1 MAKVR
6 VYELAKELG
15 LESKAVMAKLT
26 ELGEFVRSASSTI
39 EAPVVRKLTDA
50 LGATPPS
57 GGSAAKPGPRKP
69 AAPQPAGAAGAAA
82 PKPGAPTP
90 GPRPTA
96 TPGPRPTP
104 AVPAAP
110 AAAAPAAQRP
120 AAPTPGPRPA
130 ARPAAPA
137 PAAPVAPAAEFS
149 SPAPAGEAPARP
161 ATPGP
166 RPTPAASGA
175 RPGPRPAGPRPGN
188 NPFTSGGATGMARPG
203 DRRSGGQGERPRPGA
218 GAPGGERPRPGGDRP
233 RPAAGPGGAP
243 RPGGERPRPGAGA
256 PGGERPRPGGDR
268 PRPAAGPG
276 GAPRPGAPGAGA
288 PRPDGMP
295 RPAGPRPGAPSPSGM
310 PRPNPGMMPQ
320 RPAGPGPRPGP
331 GGRGPGGPGGRP
343 GGPGGGGARPG
354 FAGRPAGPGSRPAGG
369 GFGGPRPG
377 GGAPGGGGGF
387 GPRPGG
393 FGGRPGGPGARG
405 GTQGAFGR
413 GPGGRPARGRKSKRA
428 KRQEYEAMQAP
439 SVGGVML
446 PRGNGQTVRLSRGA
460 SLMDFAEKINA
471 NPAALVSVMF
481 NLGEMVT
488 ATQSVSDATLE
499 LLAGEMGFVLEIVSR
514 DDEDREL
521 LESFDI
527 DFGANEGGEA
537 ELAPRPPVVTVMGH
551 VDHGKT
557 RLLDAIRKSNV
568 VAGEAGGITQHIGAY
583 QVTTSVNGEERP
595 ITFLDTPGH
604 EAFSA
609 MRARG
614 AKSTDIAILVVAAN
628 DGVMPQTVEALN
640 HAKAAGVPIVVAVN
654 KIDVEGADPTKVRGQ
669 LTEFGLVAEEYGGD
683 TMFVDISARQGL
695 HIDELLEAV
704 VLTADASL
712 DLRAN
717 PEQDAQGIA
726 IEAHLDKGRGAMA
739 TVLVQRGTL
748 RVGDSIVVGDAYGR
762 VRAMLD
768 ENGNN
773 VEEAGPSRP
782 VLLLGL
788 TSVPRAGDSFIVV
801 EEDRTARQI
810 AEKRAARDRN
820 AAFAQR
826 RVRISLEDLDKAIAA
841 GSIEQLNLIIKG
853 DVSGSVEALE
863 DALVKL
869 DVGEEVEL
877 RVLHRGVG
885 AITESDVDLA
895 MGSDAIII
903 GFNVR
908 AEGRART
915 AAEREGVDVRYYSV
929 IYQAIEEIEAALKGL
944 LKPEYEE
951 VRLGSAEIR
960 EVFRSSKFGNIAG
973 VLVRE
978 GLLRRNAKARLIRD
992 GKVVAENLSIEGLRR
1007 FKDDATEV
1015 REGFEAGVTLGSFN
1029 DIKVDDIIET
1039 YEMREK
1045 PRA

>member
-1 MAKVR
+1 
-6 VYELAKELG
+6 
-15 LESKAVMAKLT
+15 
-26 ELGEFVRSASSTI
+26 
-39 EAPVVRKLTDA
+39 
-50 LGATPPS
+50 
-57 GGSAAKPGPRKP
+57 
-69 AAPQPAGAAGAAA
+69 
-82 PKPGAPTP
+82 
-90 GPRPTA
+90 
-96 TPGPRPTP
+96 
-104 AVPAAP
+104 
-110 AAAAPAAQRP
+110 
-120 AAPTPGPRPA
+120 PGPRPA
-130 ARPAAPA
+130 ARPAT
-137 PAAPVAPAAEFS
+137 PAAPAAPAAEFS
-149 SPAPAGEAPARP
+149 SPAPAGDAAPAAERP
-161 ATPGP
+161 AA
-166 RPTPAASGA
+166 PAARPSSAAPAAGAGA

-188 NPFTSGGATGMARPG
+188 NPFTSGSATGMARPG
-203 DRRSGGQGERPRPGA
+203 DRRPAAPGARPGAGAPGGERPPRPGGDRPRPGA
-218 GAPGGERPRPGGDRP
+218 GAPGGERAPRPGGDRP
-233 RPAAGPGGAP
+233 RPA
-243 RPGGERPRPGAGA
+243 GA
-256 PGGERPRPGGDR
+256 PGADRGAPRPGGDR
-268 PRPAAGPG
+268 PRPAGGPG
-276 GAPRPGAPGAGA
+276 APGAGAPRPGGA

-295 RPAGPRPGAPSPSGM
+295 RPAGPRPGGPSPSGM

-320 RPAGPGPRPGP
+320 RPAPGPRPGP

-343 GGPGGGGARPG
+343 GGPGGAGGARPG
-354 FAGRPAGPGSRPAGG
+354 FAGRPAGPGSRPAG

-446 PRGNGQTVRLSRGA
+446 PRGNGQTVRLSSGA

-488 ATQSVSDATLE
+488 ATQSVSDATLQ
-499 LLAGEMGFVLEIVSR
+499 LLADEMGFVLEIVSR

-527 DFGANEGGEA
+527 DFGADEGDEDQ
-537 ELAPRPPVVTVMGH
+537 LAPRPPVVTVMGH

-583 QVTTSVNGEERP
+583 QVATVVNGEDRP

-695 HIDELLEAV
+695 NIDQLLEAV

-717 PEQDAQGIA
+717 PDQDAQGIA

-768 ENGNN
+768 ENGNSLS
-773 VEEAGPSRP
+773 EAGPSRP

-801 EEDRTARQI
+801 DEDRTARQI
-810 AEKRAARDRN
+810 AEKRSARDRN

-826 RVRISLEDLDKAIAA
+826 RVRVSLEDLDKAIAA
-841 GSIEQLNLIIKG
+841 GEIEQLNLIIKG

-877 RVLHRGVG
+877 RILHRGVG
-885 AITESDVDLA
+885 AITESDVNLA

-915 AAEREGVDVRYYSV
+915 AADKEGVDVRYYSV
-929 IYQAIEEIEAALKGL
+929 IYQAIEEIESALKGM

-951 VRLGSAEIR
+951 VRLGSAEVR

-992 GKVVAENLSIEGLRR
+992 GRLVAENLSIEGLRR

-1029 DIKVDDIIET
+1029 DIKVDDVIET

-1045 PRA
+1045 PRG

>member
-50 LGATPPS
+50 LGVAPT

-69 AAPQPAGAAGAAA
+69 AAPQPAAGSAAGA

-90 GPRPTA
+90 GPRPA
-96 TPGPRPTP
+96 APGPRPTP
-104 AVPAAP
+104 AAAAPAPAAP
-110 AAAAPAAQRP
+110 AAARP
-120 AAPTPGPRPA
+120 SGPTPGPRPA
-130 ARPAAPA
+130 PRPAAPA
-137 PAAPVAPAAEFS
+137 APAAEFS
-149 SPAPAGEAPARP
+149 SPAPEAAETQAPRQAPQAQQASQASRP
-161 ATPGP
+161 AG
-166 RPTPAASGA
+166 PAAGGA

-188 NPFTSGGATGMARPG
+188 NPFTSGSATGMARPG
-203 DRRSGGQGERPRPGA
+203 DRRQGAPGARPGA
-218 GAPGGERPRPGGDRP
+218 PAGQGGDRPRPGGDRP
-233 RPAAGPGGAP
+233 RPGGQGA
-243 RPGGERPRPGAGA
+243 PGAGA
-256 PGGERPRPGGDR
+256 PRPGGDR
-268 PRPAAGPG
+268 PRP
-276 GAPRPGAPGAGA
+276 GAPGAPGAGA

-295 RPAGPRPGAPSPSGM
+295 RPAGPRPTPSGM

-343 GGPGGGGARPG
+343 GGPGAGGARPG
-354 FAGRPAGPGSRPAGG
+354 FQGRPAGPGSRPAGG

-446 PRGNGQTVRLSRGA
+446 PRGNGQTVRLSSGA

-488 ATQSVSDATLE
+488 ATQSVSDATLQ
-499 LLAGEMGFVLEIVSR
+499 LLADEMGFQLEIVSR

-527 DFGANEGGEA
+527 DFGANEGDEDQ
-537 ELAPRPPVVTVMGH
+537 LAPRPPVVTVMGH

-583 QVTTSVNGEERP
+583 QVVTEVNGEQRP

-695 HIDELLEAV
+695 NIEQLLEAV

-768 ENGNN
+768 ENGNSLA
-773 VEEAGPSRP
+773 EAGPSRP

-801 EEDRTARQI
+801 DEDRTARQI
-810 AEKRAARDRN
+810 AEKRSARDRN

-826 RVRISLEDLDKAIAA
+826 RVRVSLEDLDKAIAA

-908 AEGRART
+908 AEGRAR
-915 AAEREGVDVRYYSV
+915 AAADKEGVDVRYYSV
-929 IYQAIEEIEAALKGL
+929 IYQAIEEIENALKGK

-951 VRLGSAEIR
+951 VRLGAAEIR

-973 VLVRE
+973 VLVRD
-978 GLLRRNAKARLIRD
+978 GIIRRNTKARLLRD
-992 GKVVAENLSIEGLRR
+992 GKVVAESLTIEGLRR

-1029 DIKVDDIIET
+1029 DIKVEDIIET

>member
-57 GGSAAKPGPRKP
+57 GGASSAKPGPRKP
-69 AAPQPAGAAGAAA
+69 AAPQPSGTAGSAA

-104 AVPAAP
+104 APAAGS
-110 AAAAPAAQRP
+110 AAPKP
-120 AAPTPGPRPA
+120 AGAPTPGPRPA

-137 PAAPVAPAAEFS
+137 APAPAAEFS

-161 ATPGP
+161 AAP
-166 RPTPAASGA
+166 RPAPANPAA

-188 NPFTSGGATGMARPG
+188 NPFTSGGASGMARPSAP
-203 DRRSGGQGERPRPGA
+203 RPGGPAGERGQRPGAPGA
-218 GAPGGERPRPGGDRP
+218 GAPRPGAPAGERGPRPGERGPRPGGPGAGAPRPGAPAGERGP
-233 RPAAGPGGAP
+233 RPAGAP
-243 RPGGERPRPGAGA
+243 RPGG
-256 PGGERPRPGGDR
+256 
-268 PRPAAGPG
+268 
-276 GAPRPGAPGAGA
+276 PGAGA

-295 RPAGPRPGAPSPSGM
+295 RPAAPRPGAPSPSGM

-320 RPAGPGPRPGP
+320 RPGPRPGP
-331 GGRGPGGPGGRP
+331 GAGARP
-343 GGPGGGGARPG
+343 GGPGARPGAPGGARPG
-354 FAGRPAGPGSRPAGG
+354 FQGRPAGPGSRPAGG

-377 GGAPGGGGGF
+377 GTGGGGF
-387 GPRPGG
+387 GGGGARPGG

-446 PRGNGQTVRLSRGA
+446 PRGNGSTVRLSRGA
-460 SLMDFAEKINA
+460 SLTDFAEKINA

-488 ATQSVSDATLE
+488 ATQSVSDATLQ
-499 LLAGEMGFVLEIVSR
+499 LLADEMGFVLEIVSR

-527 DFGANEGGEA
+527 DFGVDEGDE
-537 ELAPRPPVVTVMGH
+537 EQLAPRPPVVTVMGH

-557 RLLDAIRKSNV
+557 RLLDAIRKTNV

-583 QVTTSVNGEERP
+583 QVVTEVNGEQRP

-695 HIDELLEAV
+695 NIEELLEAV

-739 TVLVQRGTL
+739 TLLVQRGTL
-748 RVGDSIVVGDAYGR
+748 RVGDSIVVGDSYGR

-768 ENGNN
+768 ENGNSLA
-773 VEEAGPSRP
+773 EAGPSRP

-801 EEDRTARQI
+801 DEDRTARQI

-820 AAFAQR
+820 ASMAQR
-826 RVRISLEDLDKAIAA
+826 RVRVSLEGFEAALAA
-841 GSIEQLNLIIKG
+841 GNIEKLNLIIKG

-915 AAEREGVDVRYYSV
+915 AAEREGVDIRYYSV

-978 GLLRRNAKARLIRD
+978 GIIRRNTKARLLRD
-992 GKVVAENLSIEGLRR
+992 GKVVAENLNIEGLRR

-1029 DIKVDDIIET
+1029 DIKIDDVIET